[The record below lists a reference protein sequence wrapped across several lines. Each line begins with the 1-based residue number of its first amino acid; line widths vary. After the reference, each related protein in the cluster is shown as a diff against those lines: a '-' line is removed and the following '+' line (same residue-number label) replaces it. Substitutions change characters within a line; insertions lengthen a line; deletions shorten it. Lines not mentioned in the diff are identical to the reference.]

1 MQETMNHI
9 LKEIIGVKE
18 QQEICQQKQEKL
30 DLNQIQKLKE
40 LEETLRE
47 KYRSSKELI
56 AKEMNRLNK
65 GVETYSQKIKT
76 FSTFPISMIGE
87 IFADLLTTYEG
98 EPYCLQKTKYRT
110 KKIENCVF
118 DRVEVDVIKNI
129 AMIIK
134 EEDME
139 PEYRYSF
146 HNPALFAHNG
156 EIIVLDECEKED
168 TLGDEIC
175 FYEFNSS
182 TNQLSSHVRFGR
194 FDYVKE
200 FIDFVIDFR
209 IKNNQLDID
218 VEEMQGLLKQF
229 FNQKKEEIKANY
241 QLRLAEKKEQSSQQY
256 EEERRHFQK
265 QLHSICGN
273 S

>member
-1 MQETMNHI
+1 MQETMDHI

-18 QQEICQQKQEKL
+18 QQEICQQKKEELELKQ
-30 DLNQIQKLKE
+30 NQKLKE

-56 AKEMNRLNK
+56 TKEMKRLNK

-98 EPYCLQKTKYRT
+98 EPYCFQKTKYRT
-110 KKIENCVF
+110 KIIKNCIF

-129 AMIIK
+129 AMMIK
-134 EEDME
+134 KEDME
-139 PEYRYSF
+139 PEYHYSF

-209 IKNNQLDID
+209 IKNNRLDID

-241 QLRLAEKKEQSSQQY
+241 QLRLAEKKEQASQQY
-256 EEERRHFQK
+256 EEARKHFQK
-265 QLHSICGN
+265 QLHSIYGN
-273 S
+273 N

>member
-1 MQETMNHI
+1 MQETMDHI
-9 LKEIIGVKE
+9 LKKIIGVKE
-18 QQEICQQKQEKL
+18 QQEICQQKKE
-30 DLNQIQKLKE
+30 E
-40 LEETLRE
+40 LELKKIQELKKLEEELRE
-47 KYRSSKELI
+47 KYRPSEESI
-56 AKEMNRLNK
+56 IQEMSQLNK
-65 GVETYSQKIKT
+65 EVETYSQKIKT
-76 FSTFPISMIGE
+76 FSTFPSGMIGE
-87 IFADLLTTYEG
+87 IFADLLTIYEG
-98 EPYCLQKTKYRT
+98 EPYCFQKTKYRT
-110 KKIENCVF
+110 KKIKTCTF

-134 EEDME
+134 EENME
-139 PEYRYSF
+139 PEYHYPF

-182 TNQLSSHVRFGR
+182 TNQLSSYVRFGR

-241 QLRLAEKKEQSSQQY
+241 QLRLAEKKEQASQQY
-256 EEERRHFQK
+256 EEARKHFQK
-265 QLHSICGN
+265 QLHSIYGN
-273 S
+273 N